1 LPSAAE
7 RNDIPSGASV
17 GSDLPERSA
26 LLPSIRYGEVPAGF
40 RQIIPADGA
49 SPPALIEGK
58 TYDVFTPTYNANG
71 GGVRF
76 VIKGEFTREMKYL
89 QRNNPLLLIF

>member
-1 LPSAAE
+1 MISRAE
-7 RNDIPSGASV
+7 RASGRTCRNEAHCCPVLGMEKSRLASV
-17 GSDLPERSA
+17 KSF
-26 LLPSIRYGEVPAGF
+26 LLM
-40 RQIIPADGA
+40 A

-76 VIKGEFTREMKYL
+76 VIKGELTREMKYL